1 MKQKKWN
8 LIWAYFSMAL
18 LLAFC
23 SSPAVLYAEED
34 GEVQEAAEEEEDEDD
49 VFIPDEYYE
58 PVQSNAVE
66 GWPQGIA
73 IQASA
78 GLVMDMDTNAYL
90 YAKNINR
97 QLYPASITKIL
108 TCLLVLENCSLDDV
122 ITCSEVVYDLED
134 NASNTGL
141 QPGEQLTVR
150 EALYTLMLQSANDT
164 ANALA
169 EHVAG
174 SVSAFADMMNQKAE
188 YLGCTGTHF
197 TNPSGLTDDNHYT
210 TAHDMALIAQAAYAN
225 PDFRVFVSTVEEQVE
240 PTNMHEETRFLTNHH
255 RMLQPDSDYYQEWC
269 TGGKTG
275 FTSAAWNTLVTFGEK
290 GGRRYVCVLLHGNGA
305 GQNYLETTDL
315 MNYAFDNFEH
325 RYMERDLYG
334 KTLADLMSVH
344 YLGNTAK
351 LQPEELS
358 QKPADLYGG
367 YVTVPAGTDSSLIQ
381 RISDYAPQTSE
392 TEEDGSAKSASAS
405 KPTGTSTYYY
415 NGWKVG
421 DLYVSMHPVNLDF
434 RIPWQV
440 KEDTGSSAEASSE
453 NSTEQA
459 KTNEMVWDDISQFVD
474 GIYGKIKVF
483 VDENRNVVILSAGVT
498 AAVLLLLLLILLLRS
513 NSDYRSMKKRRQAER
528 EAERI
533 EAEIEAKT
541 TAEIEQELRAA
552 MEADQNPDRTD
563 PDEEDAGD
571 E

>member
-1 MKQKKWN
+1 MIRKLRK
-8 LIWAYFSMAL
+8 LILSVVCVLSASAVFACAGL
-18 LLAFC
+18 TAFAAEK
-23 SSPAVLYAEED
+23 PEIAAQGAVLYNAST
-34 GEVQEAAEEEEDEDD
+34 GE
-49 VFIPDEYYE
+49 FLYE
-58 PVQSNAVE
+58 KNAD
-66 GWPQGIA
+66 Q
-73 IQASA
+73 
-78 GLVMDMDTNAYL
+78 
-90 YAKNINR
+90 R
-97 QLYPASITKIL
+97 FYPASITKIL
-108 TCLLVLENCSLDDV
+108 TALLVLENCSLDDV

-240 PTNMHEETRFLTNHH
+240 PTNLHEETRFLTNHH

-367 YVTVPAGTDSSLIQ
+367 YVTVPAGTDSFPH
-381 RISDYAPQTSE
+381 A
-392 TEEDGSAKSASAS
+392 
-405 KPTGTSTYYY
+405 
-415 NGWKVG
+415 
-421 DLYVSMHPVNLDF
+421 
-434 RIPWQV
+434 
-440 KEDTGSSAEASSE
+440 
-453 NSTEQA
+453 
-459 KTNEMVWDDISQFVD
+459 
-474 GIYGKIKVF
+474 YGK
-483 VDENRNVVILSAGVT
+483 RNHRRDKGCRPCPWHPQSPWDF
-498 AAVLLLLLLILLLRS
+498 S
-513 NSDYRSMKKRRQAER
+513 CNSHGAS
-528 EAERI
+528 
-533 EAEIEAKT
+533 
-541 TAEIEQELRAA
+541 
-552 MEADQNPDRTD
+552 
-563 PDEEDAGD
+563 DAQKNV
-571 E
+571 